1 MNLANLILLALAA
14 AVYPTLLAG
23 VILILSRP
31 HPLRMML
38 ALLIGGMTISIATG
52 IGIAKWLKDSG
63 AVNQSHPSTAPVL
76 DIVAGALSLLI
87 AWGVRSGRIRGGY
100 VKRIKEKRNSE
111 RTGKPTFAQRA
122 LGGGSV
128 TMAVIAGVA
137 LNLPGIWYLC
147 ALAGI
152 AQAELSTA
160 TALFDIL
167 LFNVIMFILIEVPL
181 VGYLINPEGAT
192 AMVTKFRD
200 SARRDSRT
208 ISIVMTA
215 VIGVWLIVKGTV
227 KLI

>member
-14 AVYPTLLAG
+14 AVYPTLLAA

-31 HPLRMML
+31 QPLRMML
-38 ALLIGGMTISIATG
+38 ALLIGGMTISIAAG

-76 DIVAGALSLLI
+76 DIVAGAVSLLI
-87 AWGVRSGRIRGGY
+87 AWGVREGRIRGGY
-100 VKRIKEKRNSE
+100 IKRIKEKRHSD
-111 RTGKPTFAQRA
+111 RSGKPTFTERA

-147 ALAGI
+147 ALTGI

-160 TALFDIL
+160 TALLEIV
-167 LFNVIMFILIEVPL
+167 LFNVIMFMLIEVPL
-181 VGYLINPEGAT
+181 VGYLVNSEGAT
-192 AMVTKFRD
+192 AMVSNLRD
-200 SARRDSRT
+200 SARRDSRKIAIT
-208 ISIVMTA
+208 VTA
-215 VIGVWLIVKGTV
+215 VIGVWLIVKGIV
-227 KLI
+227 RLI